1 MNKKMRDLLEK
12 INSKKVLAKSFME
25 EDNKDIKKAN
35 ALLDE
40 IDKLEEEYKA
50 EERLY
55 KLEKEFFMEL
65 IDQVSINALS
75 KRDLLLILKALEYT
89 NENTGLE
96 DFIDL
101 RNNIVKEICFLTETT
116 EEDFINYLESS
127 K

>member
-1 MNKKMRDLLEK
+1 
-12 INSKKVLAKSFME
+12 
-25 EDNKDIKKAN
+25 
-35 ALLDE
+35 
-40 IDKLEEEYKA
+40 
-50 EERLY
+50 
-55 KLEKEFFMEL
+55 MEL

-101 RNNIVKEICFLTETT
+101 RNNIVKEICFLTVTT

>member
-1 MNKKMRDLLEK
+1 
-12 INSKKVLAKSFME
+12 
-25 EDNKDIKKAN
+25 
-35 ALLDE
+35 
-40 IDKLEEEYKA
+40 
-50 EERLY
+50 
-55 KLEKEFFMEL
+55 MEL

-96 DFIDL
+96 DFIDIW
-101 RNNIVKEICFLTETT
+101 NNIVKEICFLTETT

>member
-1 MNKKMRDLLEK
+1 
-12 INSKKVLAKSFME
+12 
-25 EDNKDIKKAN
+25 
-35 ALLDE
+35 
-40 IDKLEEEYKA
+40 
-50 EERLY
+50 
-55 KLEKEFFMEL
+55 MEL

-101 RNNIVKEICFLTETT
+101 RNNIVKEICCLTETT